1 MCAGVLRGLRCNL
14 CNDILNRDS
23 PFLPG
28 AAGAAVSYCIQYC
41 NNVVLNRNFSACS
54 ESLQVL
60 VANSPVQGLPQSVQ
74 QAGLTRSLISE
85 VPTTPV
91 LHGWKATVRFHLSIC
106 LHSRCHIRL

>member
-1 MCAGVLRGLRCNL
+1 MRAGVLRGLHCNL
-14 CNDILNRDS
+14 CNDMLDRDS

-28 AAGAAVSYCIQYC
+28 AAGAAVSLHSQHC
-41 NNVVLNRNFSACS
+41 NNTVLVSNVPACS

-60 VANSPVQGLPQSVQ
+60 VAISPVQGLPQCVQ

-91 LHGWKATVRFHLSIC
+91 LHGWKAMVSFHLSVS
-106 LHSRCHIRL
+106 LHSRCHITL